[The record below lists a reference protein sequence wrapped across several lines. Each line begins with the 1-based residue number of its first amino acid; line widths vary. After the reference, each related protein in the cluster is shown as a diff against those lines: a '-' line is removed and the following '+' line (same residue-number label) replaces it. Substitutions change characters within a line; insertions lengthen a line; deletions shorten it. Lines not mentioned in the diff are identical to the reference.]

1 MNIIL
6 KKLDITFSQFPIF
19 WHLFP
24 KSYYQS
30 LCPSSSKPLCTW
42 VSYCMKSPSLESNL
56 FTSVHRHQ
64 FDRQQIMMEINST
77 KKNDHVQLFKLSW
90 DCFTLQMFL
99 FPGLWC
105 HFFTHP
111 QHGGD
116 PNFIIAPWMWEF
128 VVRCPSW
135 HQGLHLKIAWKSAG
149 LHQEIPE
156 ILTTIVWTSAM
167 AARNVWKAL
176 SQGNMK
182 PYHVKKNLQLLQL
195 SRFSN
200 GLWLWQK
207 VFGSA
212 QLLFFR
218 HKAGL
223 QHCDICQL
231 LSVICLFSGH
241 SRGRP
246 GTLGHLPSGF
256 QSKACA
262 DGTAQR
268 GASK

>member
-1 MNIIL
+1 MIMFNCSNFLEIVL
-6 KKLDITFSQFPIF
+6 PCKCFCFLVCDAFFYPPPAWRWSKFHNCTMDVGVCCSMPFLASR
-19 WHLFP
+19 
-24 KSYYQS
+24 
-30 LCPSSSKPLCTW
+30 SSP
-42 VSYCMKSPSLESNL
+42 
-56 FTSVHRHQ
+56 H
-64 FDRQQIMMEINST
+64 
-77 KKNDHVQLFKLSW
+77 
-90 DCFTLQMFL
+90 
-99 FPGLWC
+99 
-105 HFFTHP
+105 
-111 QHGGD
+111 
-116 PNFIIAPWMWEF
+116 
-128 VVRCPSW
+128 
-135 HQGLHLKIAWKSAG
+135 IAWKSAG

-207 VFGSA
+207 AFGSA

>member
-1 MNIIL
+1 MR
-6 KKLDITFSQFPIF
+6 
-19 WHLFP
+19 LF
-24 KSYYQS
+24 Y
-30 LCPSSSKPLCTW
+30 LANVF
-42 VSYCMKSPSLESNL
+42 VSWFVMP
-56 FTSVHRHQ
+56 
-64 FDRQQIMMEINST
+64 
-77 KKNDHVQLFKLSW
+77 
-90 DCFTLQMFL
+90 
-99 FPGLWC
+99 
-105 HFFTHP
+105 FFTHP

-128 VVRCPSW
+128 VKMPFLASRPSP
-135 HQGLHLKIAWKSAG
+135 QIAWKSAG

-207 VFGSA
+207 AFGSA

>member
-1 MNIIL
+1 MIMFNCSNFLEIVL
-6 KKLDITFSQFPIF
+6 PCKCFCFLVCDAFFYPPPA
-19 WHLFP
+19 WRW
-24 KSYYQS
+24 
-30 LCPSSSKPLCTW
+30 SKFHNCTMDVGVCCSMPFLASRPL
-42 VSYCMKSPSLESNL
+42 
-56 FTSVHRHQ
+56 
-64 FDRQQIMMEINST
+64 
-77 KKNDHVQLFKLSW
+77 
-90 DCFTLQMFL
+90 
-99 FPGLWC
+99 
-105 HFFTHP
+105 P
-111 QHGGD
+111 Q
-116 PNFIIAPWMWEF
+116 
-128 VVRCPSW
+128 
-135 HQGLHLKIAWKSAG
+135 IAWKSAG

-207 VFGSA
+207 AFGSA

-231 LSVICLFSGH
+231 LSVISLFSGH